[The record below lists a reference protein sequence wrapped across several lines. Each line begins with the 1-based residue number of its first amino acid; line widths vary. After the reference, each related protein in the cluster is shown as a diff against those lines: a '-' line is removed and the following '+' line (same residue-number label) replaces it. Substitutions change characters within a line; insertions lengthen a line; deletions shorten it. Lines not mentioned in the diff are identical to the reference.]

1 MRIHRSFLLSFFVVG
16 SLLFLLQRAIF
27 AQTVTPTST
36 PPPTTTTLTPTPTS
50 GTSEKARDLQ
60 KQIEELEN
68 KVNELQKQAKT
79 LSSQI
84 SVMDNQ
90 IKLTQYRIAYTQ
102 QQINE
107 LTSDITTV
115 AEKITNLEGSL
126 NSITKTL
133 LARIA
138 ATYQLGSIQP
148 LQLLLSSTSFSDF
161 ITRTNYIRIV
171 QAHDK
176 KIIYNTYQARKDYE
190 NQKQIF
196 EDKKKQVLSL
206 QIQLETY
213 TKQLD
218 DEKNAKQSL
227 LKATQNDERKYQDLL
242 AKARAEYLAI
252 QGIVSGNGSEI
263 EGGRVSQGQRI
274 ASIIPGASCN
284 SSGGHLHFIVSRNGS
299 TENPFSYLKSIDHEN
314 CSGSSCG
321 SDDGDPF
328 NPSGSWDWP
337 MNGPIT
343 MYQGYGTTWA
353 VRNTWVG
360 RVYNFHNG
368 IDIKGSSY
376 EVKAVQ
382 NGTLFRG
389 SYAGAGGCRLP
400 YVRVR
405 HDDGLDTLYL
415 HVSY

>member
-1 MRIHRSFLLSFFVVG
+1 MKIKLSAFRSFFV
-16 SLLFLLQRAIF
+16 LLFLLLLLPLQ
-27 AQTVTPTST
+27 
-36 PPPTTTTLTPTPTS
+36 TTLAVDPTPTPTTAQTPTPTPDKS
-50 GTSEKARDLQ
+50 QQTSDLQ

-68 KVNELQKQAKT
+68 KVKDLQAQEKT

-90 IKLTQYRIAYTQ
+90 IKLTQYRIDYTK

-107 LTSDITTV
+107 LTTDINT
-115 AEKITNLEGSL
+115 ASEKITNLEGSL
-126 NSITKTL
+126 NNITKTML
-133 LARIA
+133 GRIA
-138 ATYQLGSIQP
+138 ATYQLSSIQP

-176 KIIYNTYQARKDYE
+176 KTIYNTVQARNDYE

-196 EDKKKQVLSL
+196 EGKKQKVLAL
-206 QIQLETY
+206 QTQLETY

-227 LKATQNDERKYQDLL
+227 LRSTQNDERKYQDLL

-252 QGIVSGNGSEI
+252 QGIVSGNGSET
-263 EGGRVSQGQRI
+263 EVGRVSQGQRI

-284 SSGGHLHFIVSRNGS
+284 SSGGHLHFIVSRNGA
-299 TENPFSYLKSIDHEN
+299 TENPFSYLKGIDYEN

-321 SDDGDPF
+321 SSDGDPF

-337 MNGPIT
+337 LNGPIE
-343 MYQGYGTTWA
+343 MNQGYGSTWA

-368 IDIKGSSY
+368 IDITGSSY

-382 NGTLFRG
+382 NGTLYRG
-389 SYAGAGGCRLP
+389 SYAGSGGCRLP